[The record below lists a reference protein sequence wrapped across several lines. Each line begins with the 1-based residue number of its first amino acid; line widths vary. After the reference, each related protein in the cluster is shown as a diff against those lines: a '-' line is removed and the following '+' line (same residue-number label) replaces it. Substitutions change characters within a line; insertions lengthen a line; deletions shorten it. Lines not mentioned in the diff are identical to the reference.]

1 MRKLS
6 KEIIESII
14 MSFDIDFIN
23 WYFNK
28 NEKEYLIEKNI
39 FNNKPTWKDY
49 KEYKTIN
56 HKIGVKK

>member
-49 KEYKTIN
+49 KEYKTI
-56 HKIGVKK
+56 KS